1 MGMRQKT
8 TSGLSEL
15 LLTVLELRTT
25 YYLHLAYF
33 LKAFSGGGGIGSKI
47 LVDIEHVLV
56 FELYYPLVFG
66 LVRLLCTAAQNV
78 IAHMVLWVIVPPMA
92 LM

>member
-33 LKAFSGGGGIGSKI
+33 LKAFSGGGDIGSEI

-78 IAHMVLWVIVPPMA
+78 IVHKVLWVIVPPMA